1 MAFLYPTRGP
11 AGGCCSVWWPGY
23 VPPWAPS
30 RVHLVGRS
38 RVPLV
43 SEAQR
48 EVCLRLASGD
58 GRSPARSHGLLAFFP
73 VTTHSPRSGLDL

>member
-23 VPPWAPS
+23 VLPWAPS

-38 RVPLV
+38 PVPLV
-43 SEAQR
+43 SGAQR
-48 EVCLRLASGD
+48 EVCLIGLGRWSLANQKSWVAGILPGD
-58 GRSPARSHGLLAFFP
+58 HL
-73 VTTHSPRSGLDL
+73 